1 MEVKMSSIGTDPEFF
16 LKKGDTYINA
26 EHYFPGDKHKPHPM
40 KSGAGLQTDNV
51 AVEFA
56 SPVAKD
62 GEDLVAKLQATF
74 NELFKMLPPECV
86 LDTTPAAIFDEK
98 ELQTEQAQLFG
109 CSPSFDAWEL
119 KMNEPP
125 QAANTNMRSI
135 GGHIH
140 VGRTEGDGND
150 FLSDPYGKVD
160 LVKTMDT
167 LHGVIS
173 VVLDNGPEAVERRK
187 LYGSAG
193 EHRPTDYG
201 VEYRTLSA
209 FWLKSPNLVML
220 MDSLTQDALK
230 LVREGKHNDLID
242 TIGGDVICN
251 TINTG
256 DTKMAETIIEQHLH
270 DVMSEDTLY
279 YFKEC
284 KDAINTYDFMTEW
297 SMEAGK

>member
-1 MEVKMSSIGTDPEFF
+1 MATIGTDPEFF
-16 LKKGDTYINA
+16 LKKGDKYVNA
-26 EHYFPGDKHKPHPM
+26 EHHFPGTKHAPHLM
-40 KSGAGLQTDNV
+40 ESGAGLQTDNV

-56 SPVAKD
+56 SPVANG
-62 GEDLVAKLQATF
+62 GEDLVDKLKATF
-74 NELFKMLPPECV
+74 NELFKMLPPEHV
-86 LDTTPAAIFDEK
+86 LDTTPSAIFEDE

-125 QAANTNMRSI
+125 QADNTNMRSI

-140 VGRTEGDGND
+140 VGHEKGDGND
-150 FLSDPYGKVD
+150 FLLDPYGKVD

-167 LHGVIS
+167 LHGIIS
-173 VVLDNGPEAVERRK
+173 VVLDSSEKAVERRK

-230 LVREGKHNDLID
+230 LVRENKHNDLIES
-242 TIGGDVICN
+242 IGGTEIQRIINEGDVLKAEELMYN
-251 TINTG
+251 TLS
-256 DTKMAETIIEQHLH
+256 K
-270 DVMSEDTLY
+270 VMSKETMY
-279 YFKEC
+279 YLTEC
-284 KDAINTYDFMTEW
+284 LANIKTYDFMTEW